1 MSENNEIKQLHT
13 ELNQTWEDLK
23 KLHETAKEERSKF
36 GQESALLQEQMAK
49 VNERMD
55 EIEVRQNEVRETA
68 SAAPQRSELREWI
81 ATGTV
86 DGEERGSVEVKLMNL
101 DDTTGNHGVLQN
113 DAYLAEIQKAVVE
126 FSPVRQFARVLNIGT
141 TAIDIPRRSTTAS
154 ASFIGE
160 VATRTETTNPDYT
173 LVNIPAYELYARA
186 DISRQ
191 LIEDAEFNI
200 EQEMA
205 LEFGEQFGVA
215 EGTAFVGG
223 NGTGQPT
230 GLLDS
235 SAGID
240 GVNANEDSAGTL
252 QVEDLFDLAYGVK
265 AEYARNG
272 AWMLNRATLP
282 LIRAF
287 ETSAGGYIWAP
298 SIAPGDPATILGSP
312 YVEATD
318 MDAPSAG
325 TFGTGAQ
332 PIIFGD
338 LRRAYTIVDRTGV
351 EIQRDPYTLAA
362 NGQVRY
368 IARKRVGGKVMIAEA
383 AKSLDFA

>member
-1 MSENNEIKQLHT
+1 MQEELKQLHG
-13 ELNQTWEDLK
+13 EIHSAFEDFK
-23 KLHETAKEERSKF
+23 KLNDAAKEERSKF
-36 GQESALLQEQMAK
+36 GEESALLKEQIGK
-49 VNERMD
+49 VNDRLD
-55 EIEVRQNEVRETA
+55 EIEVKQNEVRETA
-68 SAAPQRSELREWI
+68 TTEQRNELREWA
-81 ATGTV
+81 ATGKVNGT
-86 DGEERGSVEVKLMNL
+86 ELGSVEVKLMNL
-101 DDTTGNHGVLQN
+101 DDTTGNQGVLQN

-126 FSPVRQFARVLNIGT
+126 FSPVRQFARVINIGT

-160 VATRTETTNPDYT
+160 VATRTETTNPDYE
-173 LVNIPAYELYARA
+173 LVNIQAHELYARA
-186 DISRQ
+186 DISQQ
-191 LIEDAEFNI
+191 LLEDAEFDL
-200 EQEMA
+200 EAEMA
-205 LEFGEQFGVA
+205 MEFGEQFGVA
-215 EGTAFVGG
+215 EGTVFVS
-223 NGTGQPT
+223 GTGTNQPT

-240 GVNANEDSAGTL
+240 GVSANEDTAGTL

-287 ETSAGGYIWAP
+287 ETSAGGYIWSP
-298 SIAPGDPATILGSP
+298 SIAPGDPNTILGSP

-318 MDAPSAG
+318 LDAPTAG
-325 TFGTGAQ
+325 TFASGAQ

-338 LRRAYTIVDRTGV
+338 YRRAYTIVDRTGV
-351 EIQRDPYTLAA
+351 QIQRDPFTLAA
-362 NGQVRY
+362 SGQVRY

>member
-1 MSENNEIKQLHT
+1 MSEMTELKQLHT
-13 ELNQTWEDLK
+13 ELNTTWEEFK
-23 KLHETAKEERSKF
+23 RVNETAAEERAKY
-36 GQESALLQEQMAK
+36 GKQSALVTEQLEA
-49 VNERMD
+49 VNKRLD
-55 EIEVRQNEVRETA
+55 EIEVRQNDLRETT
-68 SAAPQRSELREWI
+68 AAKTDGRELRTW
-81 ATGTV
+81 ARTGVINGV
-86 DGEERGSVEVKLMNL
+86 DTRNVEVKLMNL

-113 DAYLAEIQKAVVE
+113 DAYLAEIQKAGVE
-126 FSPVRQFARVLNIGT
+126 FSPVRQFARVISIGT

-160 VATRTETTNPDYT
+160 TATRTETTNPDYV

-191 LIEDAEFNI
+191 LVEDAEFNI

-205 LEFGEQFGVA
+205 VEFGEQFGVA
-215 EGTAFVGG
+215 EGTAFIGG
-223 NGTGQPT
+223 NGTTQPT

-235 SAGID
+235 SGGID
-240 GVNANEDSAGTL
+240 GVNANEDSTGVL

-282 LIRAF
+282 LIRQF

-298 SIAPGDPATILGSP
+298 SIAPADPATILGSP

-318 MDAPSAG
+318 MDAPTAG
-325 TFGTGAQ
+325 AFGTGAQ

-351 EIQRDPYTLAA
+351 EIQRDPFTLAA
-362 NGQVRY
+362 SGQIRY

>member
-1 MSENNEIKQLHT
+1 MTEEVKQLHT
-13 ELNQTWEDLK
+13 ALNETWEQFK
-23 KLHETAKEERSKF
+23 AVNETAKAEREKY
-36 GQESALLQEQMAK
+36 GKESELVREQLD
-49 VNERMD
+49 RMNTRLD
-55 EIEVRQNEVRETA
+55 EIEVRQNDVRETGN
-68 SAAPQRSELREWI
+68 AAPQRSELRQWI
-81 ATGTV
+81 TTGAINGV
-86 DGEERGSVEVKLMNL
+86 ELGSVEVKLMNL

-113 DAYLAEIQKAVVE
+113 DAYLQEIQKAVVE
-126 FSPVRQFARVLNIGT
+126 FSPVRQFARILNIGT
-141 TAIDIPRRSTTAS
+141 TAIDIPLRSTNSS

-160 VATRTETTNPDYT
+160 VATRSETTNPDYT

-191 LIEDAEFNI
+191 LVEDAEFNI
-200 EQEMA
+200 EAEMA

-215 EGTAFVGG
+215 EGTAFVSG
-223 NGTGQPT
+223 NGTNQPT

-235 SAGID
+235 SGGID
-240 GVNANEDSAGTL
+240 GVNANEDSTGVL

-298 SIAPGDPATILGSP
+298 SIAPGDPATILGHA

-318 MDAPSAG
+318 MDAPTAASY
-325 TFGTGAQ
+325 GTGAQ

-338 LRRAYTIVDRTGV
+338 LRRAYTIVDRVGI

-362 NGQVRY
+362 NGQIRY
-368 IARKRVGGKVMIAEA
+368 IARKRVGGKPMIKEA